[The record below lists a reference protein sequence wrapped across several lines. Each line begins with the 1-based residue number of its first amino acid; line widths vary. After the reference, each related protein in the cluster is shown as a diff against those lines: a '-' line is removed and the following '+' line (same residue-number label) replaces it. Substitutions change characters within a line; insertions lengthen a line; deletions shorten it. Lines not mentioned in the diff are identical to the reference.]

1 MMHRYRL
8 AAIFL
13 SLFIVFSCSRSQS
26 PIEGSLP
33 DSYTVTTD
41 VSPEG
46 AGEVSPSG
54 GEFLDG
60 TRIEFR
66 ANPSADFVF
75 EGWSGDLT
83 GSANPTF
90 LTIRRNLNVTANFTP
105 RDYDLTIEIVGEG
118 VVTEE
123 VIDRVIESQSSGDL
137 SASSQTADSSRD
149 SGDQKSDDQQ
159 DIDRSSGDLPE
170 DGIDARSQRPEGGEI
185 SVNQV
190 TTSSNVVSTTV
201 ELTAEPAEGW
211 FFARWEGDLE
221 GDENPQQTIIDEPK
235 SVTAVFEEIPELQLV
250 VNIEGEG
257 TVDIDPDEESY
268 GDGDEVTL
276 TATAADEW
284 EFRRWQGDENSEENP
299 LIITMDSDKE
309 ITAVFGRTGA
319 PEQEI
324 TQQPED
330 GTAGVPLEPAPA
342 VQLLT
347 PDGDPLEGVT
357 ITASLNKSEF
367 SSESTTDVETDAEG
381 VAEFTN
387 LRINSADSD
396 YRINFSADADDVSS
410 VESSTFDIEAAD
422 GVPANS
428 SAEVPDG
435 VVGESTVITI
445 TVNDPFGNPVSGAAS
460 DLSVTVSGANS
471 ASPDVEAGS
480 EPGTYSAEYTPV
492 SIGEDQIAI
501 ELNGEAISG
510 SPFSSEI
517 TASDISSTNSSVAV
531 DPDLVQAGNS
541 SVVTITLRD
550 EENNPVAG
558 MEDDIELG
566 DINPAVADDIEE
578 TDEPGV
584 YRTEITSAE
593 VGEITV
599 VVVADGVTLE
609 DQPVITFV
617 SGPADQIEI
626 VSGNNQSAQVASEL
640 SDPIVVRVTDAF
652 GNPVEGVE
660 VEFEFTETPTA
671 AAGQS
676 FGDSTVE
683 TDEDGLAGTTV
694 TLGTTPGTY
703 EITADAGVDETVTFT
718 ASAQIGSVS
727 DLLISQQPQTG
738 TAGEALDSAPSVSV
752 VDELGNAIE
761 GVSVSA
767 SLNGGDLTDGSET
780 SATSDEDGLAEFDD
794 LVIET
799 AGSGY
804 TLEFTV
810 GSNALSIESNEF
822 EVEPAEPLAGNTTA
836 TVPNGSAGDL
846 TSITITVEDAFG
858 NRVEGAADRLEL
870 SISGDNSSVSPE
882 SIEDDGNGV
891 YQTSYRPVT
900 TGEDEI
906 TITLDGN
913 SIQGSPFSSS
923 VATSDADA
931 VSVETQPSE
940 TVAGQPIEGPPSAR
954 VDDEFGN
961 PVEGVEVTVTIVGGG
976 SFNSGTTTAESNSS
990 GIAVFD
996 DLVINSSGSYSLR
1009 FNAVGADDDAE
1020 SDSFDVV
1027 PAPPS
1032 ASATTADVPDGA
1044 SGEETVIEIT
1054 VRDSFGN
1061 RVSGVA
1067 SDLSVSVSGA
1077 NSASPSVSETSTAGL
1092 YRAEY
1097 TPASSGTDNI
1107 AIELGG
1113 SGISGSPFTS
1123 EVGAGDVASFSI
1135 ENISNVTAG
1144 ESFTI
1149 SVTAEDG
1156 NGNTATGFD
1165 GSADVSVNSGSI
1177 SPTSL
1182 SFNNG
1187 EASGSFTIEEAGNNR
1202 VVTITS
1208 NSVSDDSNSF
1218 NVSPGPVDNVTAVS
1232 GSSQS
1237 NTVGSTLSD
1246 PFVVEV
1252 TDAFGN
1258 TISDVSVSFSVSSSP
1273 SGASGQSVS
1282 PTSADTDGNGRASTT
1297 LTLGDRPG
1305 EYVVTAEANGESA
1318 TISADAETGSPS
1330 NLAINPQPSDVTA
1343 GASFSPA
1350 PAVRVSDAEGNPVES
1365 VDVDVALSGGSFSAG
1380 TTTQST
1386 NSSGVAT
1393 FGNLQINSEGS
1404 YQLEFSA
1411 GSLDVT
1417 SNSFNVSPGQV
1428 DNVTAVSGSG
1438 QSDTVG
1444 STLSDPFVVEV
1455 TDAFGNTISGV
1466 NVSFEVTNLPSG
1478 ASGQSVSPTSADTDG
1493 SGRASTTLT
1502 LGDRTGEYEV
1512 TAEANGESATISADA
1527 ETGSPSN
1534 LAINPQPT
1542 DVIAGESISPAPA
1555 VTVTD
1560 EGGNPIE
1567 DVNVDVAL
1575 LGGTFSSG
1583 TTTQSTNSSG
1593 VATFGN
1599 LQINS
1604 AGSYQ
1609 LEFSAGS
1616 LDETSQSF
1624 TVSATS
1630 PSPSN
1635 TTADV
1640 PDGQAGEETEIL
1652 IDVVDAFG
1660 NAITGV
1666 ASDLSVSVS
1675 GANTASPDVTETS
1688 TDGQYRAAYT
1698 PSNSGTDNI
1707 TIELNGE
1714 GISGSPFESEVSAG
1728 DPEEINITVQPSNT
1742 VAGEELSPTP
1752 EAEVTDEE
1760 GNTLEG
1766 LEVEISLIGGS
1777 FSSGITTRTTGV
1789 DGRAQFPGLEIEAA
1803 GTYRIQFEV
1812 NGLTSEESDEFTIEP
1827 AAATSIAIQSGN
1839 NQSGPILEE
1848 LGDPLSVLVTDNF
1861 GNPVEGESVSFQLPE
1876 QPEDA
1881 NGSVL
1886 SSTSVST
1893 DPQGL
1898 AEINFTPGDKVGE
1911 YIVEASIGDDDV
1923 RFTVTATAGAPENLA
1938 VLEQPTETVAGEE
1951 ITPAPALE
1959 VTDIGDNP
1967 VEGVSVEVSLNDG
1980 SFATTPGSVN
1990 TGSDG
1995 VASFSG
2001 LIIEDI
2007 GSYTIDFI
2015 VDGLDTETTDPFEV
2029 IAAAPDAELSLVE
2042 VNPEEQTIGQNVVLT
2057 IIVRDAFGNVISGVN
2072 VDDFVINFSGDGEVV
2087 ESVVEDGA
2095 EPGRYTA
2102 EITSPS
2108 AGEVSI
2114 SVTVLGVD
2122 LDESTVVTFSSE
2134 P

>member
-1330 NLAINPQPSDVTA
+1330 NLAINPQP
-1343 GASFSPA
+1343 
-1350 PAVRVSDAEGNPVES
+1350 
-1365 VDVDVALSGGSFSAG
+1365 
-1380 TTTQST
+1380 
-1386 NSSGVAT
+1386 
-1393 FGNLQINSEGS
+1393 
-1404 YQLEFSA
+1404 
-1411 GSLDVT
+1411 
-1417 SNSFNVSPGQV
+1417 
-1428 DNVTAVSGSG
+1428 
-1438 QSDTVG
+1438 
-1444 STLSDPFVVEV
+1444 
-1455 TDAFGNTISGV
+1455 
-1466 NVSFEVTNLPSG
+1466 
-1478 ASGQSVSPTSADTDG
+1478 
-1493 SGRASTTLT
+1493 
-1502 LGDRTGEYEV
+1502 
-1512 TAEANGESATISADA
+1512 
-1527 ETGSPSN
+1527 
-1534 LAINPQPT
+1534 T